1 MTSPGDTERKL
12 LERKTDGG
20 GGGWLGGGG
29 KSKEDRGGRRVR
41 VRGLREHVVVIV
53 STSLPELGEAD
64 ISYLRGNA

>member
-12 LERKTDGG
+12 LERKTDG
-20 GGGWLGGGG
+20 GGGG